1 MRSSRFIAVVLILV
15 LAVCQGSERSIIVGS
30 KPFTENYVLAELL
43 CQLIETN
50 TNYDV
55 ERKFGLEGTWMCFR
69 ALERG
74 EIDLYPEYT
83 GTGALVI
90 LKSDNKKDQQ
100 FENLRNTFE
109 ERFGIT
115 WLEPFGFNNS
125 WALVVPEALAVERN
139 LQTYS
144 QLAEQTDLQAAFTHE
159 SLERKEGWPG
169 LRVAY
174 GFQFEEVRGI
184 RHSLAYSAIM
194 EGIIKVTEA

>member
-1 MRSSRFIAVVLILV
+1 VSRDWFIAVMLILV

-43 CQLIETN
+43 CQLIESN
-50 TNYDV
+50 TDYNV
-55 ERKFGLEGTWMCFR
+55 ERKFGLEGTWVCFR

-90 LKSDNKKDQQ
+90 LKSEDQKDQQ

-115 WLEPFGFNNS
+115 WLEPFGFNQNI
-125 WALVVPEALAVERN
+125 
-139 LQTYS
+139 
-144 QLAEQTDLQAAFTHE
+144 
-159 SLERKEGWPG
+159 
-169 LRVAY
+169 LR
-174 GFQFEEVRGI
+174 FLINVRQCN
-184 RHSLAYSAIM
+184 
-194 EGIIKVTEA
+194 TN

>member
-1 MRSSRFIAVVLILV
+1 MRNNRFIAVVLILV

-139 LQTYS
+139 LPT
-144 QLAEQTDLQAAFTHE
+144 
-159 SLERKEGWPG
+159 
-169 LRVAY
+169 
-174 GFQFEEVRGI
+174 
-184 RHSLAYSAIM
+184 
-194 EGIIKVTEA
+194 